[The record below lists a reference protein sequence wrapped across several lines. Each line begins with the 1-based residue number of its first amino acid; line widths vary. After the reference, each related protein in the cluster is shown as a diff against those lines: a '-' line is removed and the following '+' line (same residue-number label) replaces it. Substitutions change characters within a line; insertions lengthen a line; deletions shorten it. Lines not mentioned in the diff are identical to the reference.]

1 MNNILYSTHCPQC
14 TMLEKQ
20 LKAKNIEFTI
30 CDDTKVM
37 LDKGFKK
44 APMFET
50 DNQIMTFPEAL
61 KWVKEQ

>member
-1 MNNILYSTHCPQC
+1 MNILYSTHCPQC

-20 LKAKNIEFTI
+20 LRSKNIEFII

-44 APMFET
+44 APMFEV
-50 DNQIMTFPEAL
+50 DNQVMTFPEAL

>member
-1 MNNILYSTHCPQC
+1 MNILYSTHCPQC

-20 LKAKNIEFTI
+20 LRSKNIEFTI

-44 APMFET
+44 APMLEV
-50 DNQIMTFPEAL
+50 DNQVMTFPEAL